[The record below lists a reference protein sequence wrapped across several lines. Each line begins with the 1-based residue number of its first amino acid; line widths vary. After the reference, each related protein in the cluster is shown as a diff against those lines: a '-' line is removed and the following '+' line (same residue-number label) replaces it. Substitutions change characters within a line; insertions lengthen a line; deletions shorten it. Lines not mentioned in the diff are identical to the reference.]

1 MPSSRRDFLK
11 HAALAG
17 AAAITLPAALNAT
30 SLPGTNED
38 GEGYT
43 FLFQG
48 DSITDGNRTRDNDWN
63 HILGHGY
70 AYLIAA
76 RLWYNF
82 PQKGFH
88 FINRGISGNTVPDLT
103 ARWDIDTLAL
113 KPNLLSILIGV
124 NDTMHAVWGDKSFTA
139 ESYETGFRVLLT
151 HTMQKMPDVQLVICE
166 PFILPVGKVKE
177 QWDKYLSEV
186 TPRQAAAKK
195 LAGEFNAIYVPLQEH
210 FTKVAVQHGPP
221 EYWMWDG
228 IHPMPNGHEL
238 FARQWIKQVGK
249 KLKFIG

>member
-1 MPSSRRDFLK
+1 MSNLNRANTTDCGLSLLILPYSIKTNRLMPSSRRDFIK
-11 HAALAG
+11 NAALAG
-17 AAAITLPAALNAT
+17 AAAITLPSALNAT
-30 SLPGTNED
+30 ALPDTNKD

-124 NDTMHAVWGDKSFTA
+124 NDTMHAVWGDKGYTA
-139 ESYETGFRVLLT
+139 ESYETNFRALLT
-151 HTMQKMPDVQLVICE
+151 QTMQKMPDVQLVI
-166 PFILPVGKVKE
+166 
-177 QWDKYLSEV
+177 
-186 TPRQAAAKK
+186 
-195 LAGEFNAIYVPLQEH
+195 
-210 FTKVAVQHGPP
+210 
-221 EYWMWDG
+221 
-228 IHPMPNGHEL
+228 
-238 FARQWIKQVGK
+238 
-249 KLKFIG
+249 